1 MLGCRTEYPR
11 PRVSSSRQLVLGL
24 FLLGLDQFILLVF
37 WTRGSSVNFES
48 QGNFLGDKFQ
58 ILLLLL
64 LEVGPEQCAYISDKC
79 LGNVLMVTAA
89 VWATVALPA

>member
-1 MLGCRTEYPR
+1 M
-11 PRVSSSRQLVLGL
+11 
-24 FLLGLDQFILLVF
+24 
-37 WTRGSSVNFES
+37 NFES